1 MLDVPNELLLAIST
15 HLDHHDL
22 RALATSSQS
31 LCCLLLPEYLRR
43 RGLVLK
49 DTSARGVGVE
59 LHGLGGYA
67 TLGLW
72 SVVRNFHPPEDVY
85 CSIPHGVQEA
95 RSAMAFLLRFLQES
109 SNSCNLQNFHIF
121 LHSDSYLP
129 TSGLCQ
135 IQRLFSVLPL
145 RDLCISGFCS
155 ANHLSPPIALRSG
168 WSSGS
173 HTLTSFT
180 ISSDNAFTPG
190 MVRTTMGIL
199 KHSPIK
205 SLRIYMVSLNPRQWS
220 TLLGELNM
228 KLLEDMEVEGDIP
241 RPALIRFLTKHK
253 GLQRIRIRC
262 NMVSDRAIPS
272 RSQHEDF
279 LPSLLTLRAPLAV
292 CCDIVER
299 VSPMK
304 LFEVEVEVSRLQPFD
319 PLLLRLMENLGRFR
333 KLDNFGFRVGPSPQ
347 SVAPQDR
354 PDNHD
359 WDGHPARRVR
369 QVRTLSFVQTQSRL
383 SPGDIVRPPSP
394 LRYLPYLI

>member
-1 MLDVPNELLLAIST
+1 
-15 HLDHHDL
+15 
-22 RALATSSQS
+22 
-31 LCCLLLPEYLRR
+31 
-43 RGLVLK
+43 
-49 DTSARGVGVE
+49 
-59 LHGLGGYA
+59 
-67 TLGLW
+67 
-72 SVVRNFHPPEDVY
+72 
-85 CSIPHGVQEA
+85 
-95 RSAMAFLLRFLQES
+95 
-109 SNSCNLQNFHIF
+109 
-121 LHSDSYLP
+121 
-129 TSGLCQ
+129 
-135 IQRLFSVLPL
+135 
-145 RDLCISGFCS
+145 
-155 ANHLSPPIALRSG
+155 
-168 WSSGS
+168 
-173 HTLTSFT
+173 
-180 ISSDNAFTPG
+180 
-190 MVRTTMGIL
+190 
-199 KHSPIK
+199 
-205 SLRIYMVSLNPRQWS
+205 MVSLNPRQWS